1 MMERRKM
8 TEHSVTF
15 AERNF
20 AGANLGDERRSRRL
34 PMLVNEMMRHPGGSL
49 PQKLPRAQDLE
60 AFYRLCDAPEVTHE
74 AVMAPHRDQTLQ
86 YLQDCDHWALVI
98 HDGTELNYTSRRSL
112 TEQLG
117 QIGNGRQRGFLAQNS
132 LVVDPGRGVIV
143 GLVGQILHLR
153 PQVKPRET
161 QAQKRRRDSRESR
174 LWGRGTE
181 GLPSR
186 REIVDVCDRGAD
198 NFEFLEAESNS
209 GRTFV
214 IRSTQNRAITIG
226 HSPDGDSTR
235 LHTLARSLP
244 AIGTSEAYIEQK
256 QIVRPGK
263 RKGKKL
269 SRWIRTRRTARLNVA
284 AAAILIHPPRNRS
297 GRHGNEP
304 LKLWVIRIWEPTTP
318 DGEKPV
324 EWILITNHPIQHPD
338 DALLVK
344 SWYEWRWTI
353 EELHK
358 AMKTG
363 CGIECLLFQH
373 VDRLKPAI
381 GILSILAL
389 TLLMLRDPTRGQSPP
404 RPAREQFADDYIQV
418 LARWHHGKERPDW
431 TVSEFCMALA
441 KLGGHPGRPSSAPPG
456 WIVLWRG
463 WEKLNNL
470 VEGASLA
477 KIKCFRTQ

>member
-1 MMERRKM
+1 
-8 TEHSVTF
+8 
-15 AERNF
+15 
-20 AGANLGDERRSRRL
+20 
-34 PMLVNEMMRHPGGSL
+34 
-49 PQKLPRAQDLE
+49 
-60 AFYRLCDAPEVTHE
+60 
-74 AVMAPHRDQTLQ
+74 
-86 YLQDCDHWALVI
+86 
-98 HDGTELNYTSRRSL
+98 
-112 TEQLG
+112 
-117 QIGNGRQRGFLAQNS
+117 
-132 LVVDPGRGVIV
+132 
-143 GLVGQILHLR
+143 
-153 PQVKPRET
+153 
-161 QAQKRRRDSRESR
+161 

-209 GRTFV
+209 GRTLV
-214 IRSTQNRAITIG
+214 IRSAKNRKITIG
-226 HSPDGDSTR
+226 HHPDGDSTQ

-244 AIGTSEAYIEQK
+244 AIGTSEASIEQK

-284 AAAILIHPPRNRS
+284 AAAILIRAPRNRS

-304 LKLWVIRIWEPTTP
+304 LKLWVIRIWEPKTP
-318 DGEKPV
+318 DGEEPV
-324 EWILITNHPIQHPD
+324 EWILITNHPIQNSD

-418 LARWHHGKERPDW
+418 LARWRHGEERPDW

-441 KLGGHPGRPSSAPPG
+441 RLGGHLGRPSSPPPG

-477 KIKCFRTQ
+477 KIKRYRT